1 METAT
6 LERITPKKIRHQKL
20 AQGVLA
26 GKTLREIGEEVYPNA
41 ENPKQTVSN
50 CLRYEGPQAAIREE
64 MEKSDYNKA
73 DIRRIISLVLQSA
86 EENARSGKL
95 TSSQAKVLEIASRT
109 EAMLTDKQ
117 EVASTVK
124 SLDGAKDMSTDE
136 LLSALTD
143 RLRAESTGVVSK

>member
-1 METAT
+1 METAV
-6 LERITPKKIRHQKL
+6 LTPRKVRRQKI
-20 AQGVLA
+20 AQGVLQ
-26 GKTLREIGEEVYPNA
+26 GKTYEAIADELGLTGEHRRNAVCNSVQRGEVQQ
-41 ENPKQTVSN
+41 E
-50 CLRYEGPQAAIREE
+50 IREE
-64 MEKSDYNKA
+64 LEKSDYNKA

-117 EVASTVK
+117 EVQSVVK
-124 SLDGAKDMSTDE
+124 SLDGAKEMSTDE

-143 RLRAESTGVVSK
+143 RLRAESTGVTSK